1 MACEISAIN
10 TVLFLTNKQ
19 TKQQRTNQEPQQCAW
34 ALRSGK
40 LGQARHPAEV
50 APVGGAV
57 APGAAQARGV
67 RCGARLPRAAA
78 CRAASPRA
86 AARRATDVQKL
97 RLQLPFQRGAGPAEE
112 TKNGQS
118 AWTAGWDGVSGGQ
131 RQDLGPCPREN
142 TGRGAASLEAVGPE
156 D

>member
-1 MACEISAIN
+1 M
-10 TVLFLTNKQ
+10 
-19 TKQQRTNQEPQQCAW
+19 
-34 ALRSGK
+34 
-40 LGQARHPAEV
+40 

-57 APGAAQARGV
+57 APGAAQAGGV

-78 CRAASPRA
+78 
-86 AARRATDVQKL
+86 RRATDVQEL

-118 AWTAGWDGVSGGQ
+118 AWMAGWDGASGGQ

-142 TGRGAASLEAVGPE
+142 TGRGAASLGAVSPE